1 MADKEETKPAEEPS
15 QPDAKRSKA
24 DIPTETTSAPQDGR
38 ATETDKSK
46 ESAKT
51 LFGAKSSLKP
61 TGLLSGWGS
70 SKNGSSSSTLSWGSS
85 KGSSSGNKT
94 LPAPSSSG
102 FGKLAQASSS
112 SGFGATA
119 IDTASARGFAAVA
132 KAGDD
137 FGSDKASAE
146 GNPAS
151 SNKVE
156 GGSILKAV
164 TVSQPAVKLEKDED
178 LITGEEDEEKVHQ
191 MLVKLYCL
199 STQGKT
205 SEWKERG
212 KGPISLNDYRDK
224 DSKPM
229 SRLVMRNET
238 KQLILNAPLATALK
252 PTKTSEKVI
261 HCLCSKAGFKHF
273 NHQIA
278 FEQLI
283 QITLFNHVPDVHVKE
298 EGKAFEPKPRAY
310 LIKAGER
317 SIVQLDKLFRLLNER
332 ITTPA
337 PKTTDPTET
346 PEKPDKATSS

>member
-252 PTKTSEKVI
+252 PTKTSEK
-261 HCLCSKAGFKHF
+261 
-273 NHQIA
+273 
-278 FEQLI
+278 LI